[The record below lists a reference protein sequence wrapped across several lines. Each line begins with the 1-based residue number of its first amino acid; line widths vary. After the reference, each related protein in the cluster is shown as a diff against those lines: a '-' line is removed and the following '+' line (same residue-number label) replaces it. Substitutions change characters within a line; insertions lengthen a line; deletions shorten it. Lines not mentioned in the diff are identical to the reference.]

1 MIGTAGLR
9 LRLRINCPRV
19 LNATLLKILKA
30 HAPPGA
36 IFLTHSPVQP
46 GITIVLKPGEVP
58 TAAQIQA
65 HIADV
70 LAGIKSHRIPVPL
83 PLQVLNIP

>member
-1 MIGTAGLR
+1 VVGLGVVWLAG

-30 HAPPGA
+30 HAPPLA

-65 HIADV
+65 DV

-83 PLQVLNIP
+83 PLQVLHIP